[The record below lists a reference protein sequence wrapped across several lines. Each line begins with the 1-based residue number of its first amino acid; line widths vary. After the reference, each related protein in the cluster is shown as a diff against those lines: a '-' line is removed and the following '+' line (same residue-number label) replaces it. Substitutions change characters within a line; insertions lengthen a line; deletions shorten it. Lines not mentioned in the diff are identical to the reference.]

1 MHNRCVA
8 VLGRPDSPTDAVEE
22 YCRYLSSALA
32 KREISLE
39 LVRVRWAENGWGSS
53 LDELLK
59 KFGSSKDCWFLLQY
73 TALAW
78 SRRGFS
84 WRFLRVL
91 RHLKRLGAPCAIVF
105 HDAEP
110 NFGSRL
116 IDRVRRTVQLYTMRN
131 AIQLADLS
139 VFTIPPDKIPWNIG
153 QTGKTIFIPVGANLP
168 APELAWLNPRE
179 SSVASPSVAVFS
191 LSDGSVG
198 AVEVNAIADAM
209 LFVAER
215 FGPVQISVL
224 GRNSEAAQIQL
235 RKRLE
240 SVPVQIIVHGLL
252 PPEEV
257 VRVLSSC
264 DAMLFVRGP
273 LSTRRGSALA
283 GIACGLP
290 VIARHG
296 WETAS
301 PITEAGIEFVRP
313 EESGKFGPAL
323 LRVLS
328 DAPLRS
334 LLASRSREAYTRH
347 LSWEVIASQFAEAMA
362 KYASNAGSNKPQ

>member
-39 LVRVRWAENGWGSS
+39 LVRVRWPENGWRSS
-53 LDELLK
+53 LEELLQ
-59 KFGSSKDCWFLLQY
+59 KFGSSGNSWFLLQY

-84 WRFLRVL
+84 WRFVRVL

-116 IDRVRRTVQLYTMRN
+116 IDRVRRFVQLYTMRK
-131 AIQLADLS
+131 ALRSADLTI
-139 VFTIPPDKIPWNIG
+139 FTIPPEKIPWHTA

-168 APELAWLNPRE
+168 TPELAWQKTDAN
-179 SSVASPSVAVFS
+179 SGASPRVAVFS

-198 AVEVNAIADAM
+198 ALEVNAIADAV

-215 FGPVQISVL
+215 FGPMQLAVL

-235 RKRLE
+235 RERLE
-240 SVPVQIIVHGLL
+240 KAPVQIIVHGLL
-252 PPEEV
+252 PPEV
-257 VRVLSSC
+257 VVHVLSSC

-313 EESGKFGPAL
+313 EESGNFGPAL

-328 DAPLRS
+328 DTSLRS
-334 LLASRSREAYTRH
+334 LLARRSREAYTRYI
-347 LSWEVIASQFAEAMA
+347 SWDVIASQFAEAMA
-362 KYASNAGSNKPQ
+362 KYASNAESKPR

>member
-1 MHNRCVA
+1 MDNRCVA

-32 KREISLE
+32 NREISLE
-39 LVRVRWAENGWGSS
+39 LARVRWAEDGWGSS
-53 LDELLK
+53 LEELLQ
-59 KFGSSKDCWFLLQY
+59 KFGSSKNCWFLLQY

-84 WRFLRVL
+84 WRFLRVI

-139 VFTIPPDKIPWNIG
+139 VFTIPPEKIPWNIV
-153 QTGKTIFIPVGANLP
+153 QTGKTISIPVGANLP
-168 APELAWLNPRE
+168 APELAWQKTLANSGAPPR
-179 SSVASPSVAVFS
+179 VAVFS
-191 LSDGSVG
+191 LSDGRVG
-198 AVEVNAIADAM
+198 AVEVSAIADAM

-215 FGPVQISVL
+215 LGPVQLAVL

-235 RKRLE
+235 RKSLE
-240 SVPVQIIVHGLL
+240 NSPVQIIVHGLL
-252 PPEEV
+252 LPEEV

-301 PITEAGIEFVRP
+301 PITKAGIEFVRP
-313 EESGKFGPAL
+313 EESGNFGPAL

-328 DAPLRS
+328 DASLRS
-334 LLASRSREAYTRH
+334 LLARRSQEAYTRY
-347 LSWEVIASQFAEAMA
+347 LSWDVIASQFAEAMA
-362 KYASNAGSNKPQ
+362 KYASNAESKSR

>member
-8 VLGRPDSPTDAVEE
+8 VLGQPDAPTDAVEE
-22 YCRYLSSALA
+22 YCRYLASALA

-53 LDELLK
+53 LEELVE
-59 KFGSSKDCWFLLQY
+59 KFGSSKNSWFLVQY

-84 WRFLRVL
+84 WRFLRVI
-91 RHLKRLGAPCAIVF
+91 RHLKRLGAPCAVVF
-105 HDAEP
+105 HDAEA
-110 NFGSRL
+110 NSRSRL
-116 IDRVRRTVQLYTMRN
+116 IDRVRRAIQLDTMRK
-131 AIQLADLS
+131 ALRLADLS
-139 VFTIPPDKIPWNIG
+139 VFTIPAEKIPWIIAPSE
-153 QTGKTIFIPVGANLP
+153 KAIFIPVGANLP
-168 APELAWLNPRE
+168 SPELAWQKTGANSGALPR
-179 SSVASPSVAVFS
+179 VAVFS
-191 LSDGSVG
+191 LSSGTVG
-198 AVEVNAIADAM
+198 AVEVNAIAEAV

-215 FGPVQISVL
+215 LGPMQLAVL

-235 RKRLE
+235 QERLE
-240 SVPVQIIVHGLL
+240 KAPVQVIVHGLL

-257 VRVLSSC
+257 VHVLSSC

-313 EESGKFGPAL
+313 EESGNFGPAL

-328 DAPLRS
+328 DASLRS
-334 LLASRSREAYTRH
+334 LLARRSREAYTRYF
-347 LSWEVIASQFAEAMA
+347 SWEVIASQFAEAMA
-362 KYASNAGSNKPQ
+362 KYASNAESKPR